1 MVLDERGISL
11 VETILAVVILFL
23 ITASLIPFT
32 YQLRTTLQNKKLE
45 MHASE
50 VALNGAL
57 QMQYY
62 GTSSGQEIIEQTIYQ
77 WVYQSGTI
85 CVQFQNSTK
94 ELEKCIQ

>member
-1 MVLDERGISL
+1 MVLDEQGVSL
-11 VETILAVVILFL
+11 VETILAVVIVFL

-62 GTSSGQEIIEQTIYQ
+62 GSSSGQEMIEQTIYH

-94 ELEKCIQ
+94 DLEK